1 MLNPVFHVCLTNE
14 EIDGVETIVV
24 DKNPPPDFVI
34 VCFSQIGNYTL
45 VCWTVGEGENGEYL
59 YRDKTPI
66 ALANGSL
73 RLYEGEEDYVGSV
86 WNRIDSNA
94 GRYGVSAHIAKA
106 LRSPENVT
114 SLV

>member
-1 MLNPVFHVCLTNE
+1 MLNPIFYVCLTQVVV
-14 EIDGVETIVV
+14 DGVETITI
-24 DKNPPPDFVI
+24 DKNPPSNFAIAYYSSVGP
-34 VCFSQIGNYTL
+34 YTL
-45 VCWTVGEGENGEYL
+45 VGWTSGEAENGEFL
-59 YRDKTPI
+59 WRDKTPI